1 MIVMKKKWLIWVILV
16 ALTGIYIFF
25 AAPNLNPLYP
35 DGGFFW
41 AVLITIYLAVGLLM
55 NLGVSI
61 KDLFHTHVSVEGLK
75 QKRANKLS
83 LIAIGIVWILYILAN
98 VISAPLFNYK
108 AYRDQMDTP
117 VVKEFSSDVQVLDLD
132 QIPVVDK
139 DLARILADRKL
150 GEKPSLGS
158 QVVLGEPTIQN
169 VNGELIWA
177 VPLHHSGFFKWLFN
191 MDGAAGYIVVSA
203 TNPQDVRYVE
213 DHKIKIQPDSYLLF
227 DLERRAR
234 FSKGLFTG
242 MVDYSF
248 ELNDEGEPYW
258 VVSTY
263 HNRWLYSLKEADGVI
278 LVNASTGESQRYA
291 LEDVPDWVD
300 RVQPEDFIMEQIDNK
315 GEYVKGVFNFS
326 NSGKFRTSPGDAIVY
341 NDGKCYLFT
350 GVTSVGVDQSTIGFY
365 MVDMVT
371 KEASMYQISGATE
384 NAAMESAEGKVQDL
398 GYQST
403 FPLILNVD
411 GQPTYFMTL
420 KDNAG
425 LIKKYAFVSVQ
436 DFMLVGV
443 GDTMDA
449 AMKDYRSVVQSQE
462 GSTGIVDEVGETQ
475 EISGVIDRIA
485 SELSGGSTVYLF
497 TLQGDEAGTIYRG
510 AASLSSELALTQ
522 SGDEVSLQLVPSG
535 DKVVEIIEFDNMAI
549 PN

>member
-1 MIVMKKKWLIWVILV
+1 MKKKWLVWVILI
-16 ALTGIYIFF
+16 ALTGLYIFI
-25 AAPNLNPLYP
+25 ASPNLSPLYA

-41 AVLITIYLAVGLLM
+41 AALITVYLGAGLLM
-55 NLGVSI
+55 NLGVSL
-61 KDLFHTHVSVEGLK
+61 KDLSGSRVSVEGIR
-75 QKRANKLS
+75 QKKFGKAA
-83 LIAIGIVWILYILAN
+83 LILIGVVWGLYILAN
-98 VISAPLFNYK
+98 IISAPFFNYK

-117 VVKEFSSDVQVLDLD
+117 IMKEFSSDVQVLDRN

-177 VPLHHSGFFKWLFN
+177 VPLHHSGFFKWLVN
-191 MDGAAGYIVVSA
+191 MDGADGYIVVSA
-203 TNPQDVRYVE
+203 TNPQDVRYVD

-227 DLERRAR
+227 DLARKAR
-234 FSKGLFTG
+234 FSGGLFTG

-263 HNRWLYSLKEADGVI
+263 HNKWLYRLREADGVI
-278 LVNASTGESQRYA
+278 LVNASTGESERYT
-291 LEDVPDWVD
+291 LDNVPDWVD

-326 NSGKFRTSPGDAIVY
+326 NSGKFRTSSGDAIVY
-341 NDGKCYLFT
+341 NDGRCYLVT
-350 GVTSVGVDQSTIGFY
+350 GITSVGVDQSTIGFY

-384 NAAMESAEGKVQDL
+384 EAAMDSAEGKVQDL
-398 GYQST
+398 GYRST

-425 LIKKYAFVSVQ
+425 LIKKYAFVSVR
-436 DFMLVGV
+436 DYMLVGV

-449 AMKDYRSVVQSQE
+449 AMKDYRSVMQSQS
-462 GSTGIVDEVGETQ
+462 GSTGIADEMGKTE
-475 EISGVIDRIA
+475 ELSGIVDRIA
-485 SELSGGSTVYLF
+485 SEINGGNTVYLF
-497 TLQGDEAGTIYRG
+497 TLQSDEAGVIYRC
-510 AASLSSELALTQ
+510 AASISSELALTQ
-522 SGDEVSLQLVPSG
+522 SGDEVSLQFVPG
-535 DKVVEIIEFDNMAI
+535 GEKVIEITGFDNTAI